1 MWNEARLTLSPSLVC
16 CAVKI
21 YLHRLSQPRESCN
34 SMARQWPCVRR
45 EHLGGYAAAALG
57 RGVVGVAANRLEAAP
72 GNLGSA
78 TAMEETG
85 CG

>member
-1 MWNEARLTLSPSLVC
+1 
-16 CAVKI
+16 
-21 YLHRLSQPRESCN
+21 
-34 SMARQWPCVRR
+34 MARQWPCVRR